1 MPMTTAFLH
10 RIRKEITVTMTGL
23 HEAVIALSERVNRKV
38 QLLKLHW
45 QASVIDQHIE
55 TIHQQI
61 GGHLTSLAGP
71 DGVLSPSP
79 PYRGQE
85 LERRLVE
92 ATSRI
97 RVLKSDLAQ
106 VESFMRELEGEALRA
121 TFQKI
126 QQDLFTRDARLE
138 RLVVVHGSAAAGQG
152 CAQLPLAG
160 AKIVAVLRGAMLLA
174 AFESL
179 VFKPGDIVLLLG
191 SNAEVREAASLFTQ
205 RQKAMA

>member
-1 MPMTTAFLH
+1 MTTAFLH

-23 HEAVIALSERVNRKV
+23 HEAVIAISERVNRKV

-55 TIHQQI
+55 TIHHQI
-61 GGHLTSLAGP
+61 GAHLASLAGP
-71 DGVLSPSP
+71 DGALGPCPSH
-79 PYRGQE
+79 RREE
-85 LERRLVE
+85 LDRRLVE

-121 TFQKI
+121 TFQRI

-138 RLVVVHGSAAAGQG
+138 RLVVAHGSAAAGQG

-174 AFESL
+174 GLESI

-191 SNAEVREAASLFTQ
+191 SHAEVTQAAGLFTQ